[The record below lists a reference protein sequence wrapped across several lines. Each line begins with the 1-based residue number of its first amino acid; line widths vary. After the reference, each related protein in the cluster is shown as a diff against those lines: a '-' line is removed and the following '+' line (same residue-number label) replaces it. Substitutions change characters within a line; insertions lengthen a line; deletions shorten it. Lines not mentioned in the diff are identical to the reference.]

1 MLKLIFIINK
11 VFVYKGLNV
20 IKMETCK
27 IKSIVL
33 IIILPILS
41 GMLCLCSAFLLKILG
56 IIALAIVGIYNYHN
70 NIQMQNNLEK
80 IAKSFGRKFDKK
92 GNLEDGGN
100 IIDGG
105 TF

>member
-1 MLKLIFIINK
+1 
-11 VFVYKGLNV
+11 
-20 IKMETCK
+20 METCK

-41 GMLCLCSAFLLKILG
+41 GMLCLFSAFLLKILG
-56 IIALAIVGIYNYHN
+56 MIALAIVGIYNYHN
-70 NIQMQNNLEK
+70 NNQMQNNLEK
-80 IAKSFGRKFDKK
+80 FTKSFGREYDEN
-92 GNLEDGGN
+92 GNLKDGGN